1 MRRAAGF
8 TLVEIMIVVS
18 VIALLAVMALPSF
31 LRARQQ
37 AQNAKFMNGLRVA
50 SGAFELYAI
59 EHNAYPAD
67 VSRGVVPAGMATY
80 FGATFDWTKP
90 TPIGGNWDWDY
101 MVFGFTAA
109 VSVVGTTASVQQMT
123 DIDAKMD
130 DGDLSTG
137 QFQDMGNGRYSY
149 ILEF

>member
-50 SGAFELYAI
+50 SGAFEQYAI
-59 EHNAYPAD
+59 EHGAYPPD
-67 VSRGVVPAGMATY
+67 V
-80 FGATFDWTKP
+80 F
-90 TPIGGNWDWDY
+90 
-101 MVFGFTAA
+101 
-109 VSVVGTTASVQQMT
+109 
-123 DIDAKMD
+123 
-130 DGDLSTG
+130 
-137 QFQDMGNGRYSY
+137 
-149 ILEF
+149 